1 MPGPHRAKFDEG
13 RALRAPGLRGWLL
26 FSPLLLWLILFV
38 VLPTLMTVGASFFK
52 TDAYNSLVFEF
63 TLENYARI
71 ADPLYLG
78 IIGRS
83 LWLAFLTAALC
94 LLLGYP
100 VAYFIGR
107 APAPWRNILLVAV
120 MLPFWT
126 SFLIRTYAW
135 FQILASKGFLN
146 AALLSAGWI
155 KEPLDLQYTSFAV
168 VLGLVYNYLPFA
180 ILPIYGSVEKLES
193 ELVEAAYDLGAD
205 PRRAFTRVILP
216 LTAPGMVAG
225 FLLVFVPALG
235 MFAITTLMGG
245 GKIVMI
251 GNVIQNQFLGM
262 GRNMAFGSALGTL
275 LLVIFL
281 ASMWVIARVRR
292 EEI

>member
-1 MPGPHRAKFDEG
+1 MSDTRRPRFDEG
-13 RALRAPGLRGWLL
+13 RALRSPGLRGWLL
-26 FSPLLLWLILFV
+26 LSPLIVWLVLFV
-38 VLPTLMTVGASFFK
+38 VFPTFLTVCASFFR

-63 TLENYARI
+63 TLSNYTRI
-71 ADPLYLG
+71 LDPLYLG

-83 LWLAFLTAALC
+83 LWLALLTATLC
-94 LLLGYP
+94 LLVGYP

-107 APAPWRNILLVAV
+107 VSGEWKNILLIAV

-135 FQILASKGFLN
+135 FQILATKGFLN
-146 AALLSAGWI
+146 AALLSLGWI
-155 KEPLDLQYTSFAV
+155 SEPLDLQYTSFSV

-205 PRRAFTRVILP
+205 PRRAFTRVVLP

-245 GKIVMI
+245 GKILMI

-262 GRNMAFGSALGTL
+262 GRNMAFGSALGTML
-275 LLVIFL
+275 LAIFL
-281 ASMWVIARVRR
+281 VSMWLIALVRR
-292 EEI
+292 EER

>member
-1 MPGPHRAKFDEG
+1 MAGPGRGQFDEG
-13 RALRAPGLRGWLL
+13 RAARAPGLRGWLL
-26 FSPLLLWLILFV
+26 LAPLLLWLLLFV
-38 VLPTLMTVGASFFK
+38 VLPTLLTVAAGFMR
-52 TDAYNSLVFEF
+52 TDAYNSLVPEF

-71 ADPLYLG
+71 FDPLYLG

-94 LLLGYP
+94 LVLGYP
-100 VAYFIGR
+100 AAYFIGR
-107 APAPWRNILLVAV
+107 APARWRNILLLAV

-135 FQILASKGFLN
+135 FQILATKGFLN
-146 AALLSAGWI
+146 AALLWAGWI
-155 KEPLDLQYTSFAV
+155 REPLDLQYTPFSV

-180 ILPIYGSVEKLES
+180 ILPIYSSVEKVES
-193 ELVEAAYDLGAD
+193 ELVEAAHDLGAD
-205 PRRAFTRVILP
+205 QRRAFTRVILP
-216 LTAPGMVAG
+216 LTAPGIVAG

-281 ASMWVIARVRR
+281 VSMWIIARVRR
-292 EEI
+292 EEG